1 MTAQTPKSS
10 RECTELIETAVRCY
24 LSTILSAADCIAEMC
39 PEVGVPYQQRW
50 RRLPQRLGFDI
61 SPEALEASGHIFE
74 SDLENFAKL
83 AGRYFSKGLPLIRA
97 IHDEGSGALASVVE
111 AASSHS
117 RVLETM
123 AESVETAADLDGP
136 PELRELLEM
145 QAEGLR
151 RCAHQVQDRLLPP
164 LEQLAKLMRQCSE
177 LVEQSEANA
186 TLDRETGFVNASGF
200 RFELDNYFRDR
211 QHCCVLVIDC
221 KTASSN
227 GERCTDRD
235 FTNIA
240 GELAMRIGEQFRP
253 VDPLGRLA
261 AHRFAVLFDGEA
273 EYARS
278 RIEQIARSIGG
289 RYIGPSGPVYVT
301 AEIRL
306 IEAASPDVVA
316 DQLFPTSH
324 QAPPGKAAAD

>member
-10 RECTELIETAVRCY
+10 RERADLLETAVRCY

-39 PEVGVPYQQRW
+39 PDVGVPYQQRW

-61 SPEALEASGHIFE
+61 SPEALEASGHMFE

-83 AGRYFSKGLPLIRA
+83 AGRYFSKGLPLIKA
-97 IHDEGSGALASVVE
+97 IHDDGSRALAAVVD

-117 RVLETM
+117 KVLETM

-136 PELRELLEM
+136 PELRDLLEM

-151 RCAHQVQDRLLPP
+151 RYAHQVKSRLLPP
-164 LEQLAKLMRQCSE
+164 LEQLAKLMRQCRE
-177 LVEQSEANA
+177 VVEQSEADA

-200 RFELDNYFRDR
+200 RFELDSYFRDR

-221 KTASSN
+221 ETTSSH
-227 GERCTDRD
+227 GEPCSDRD

-240 GELAMRIGEQFRP
+240 AELAMRIGEQFRP
-253 VDPLGRLA
+253 VDPVGRIA
-261 AHRFAVLFDGEA
+261 PRRFAVIFDGEA
-273 EYARS
+273 EYARG
-278 RIEQIARSIGG
+278 RIEQIARSVGG
-289 RYIGPSGPVYVT
+289 KYIAPSGPVFV
-301 AEIRL
+301 AIAMRV
-306 IEAASPDVVA
+306 IEAVSPDVAV
-316 DQLFPTSH
+316 DQLFPPSH
-324 QAPPGKAAAD
+324 QAPAGKAAAD